1 MLAGLPG
8 GQRYPLTIPLNLQTV
23 AVDISV
29 KENLVAI
36 FVGMATRL
44 GSYALYI
51 HVDSLI
57 FTSNLVL
64 MPLWLYEQR
73 YLEQVYKV
81 QRWLTTYIGRN
92 RLRLR
97 FGELKQLST
106 YPSALLDAPSPQAS
120 RVGKCFF
127 VAINPALYRSVTP
140 ICVVRQTARRPS

>member
-51 HVDSLI
+51 HVI
-57 FTSNLVL
+57 FTSNLIL
-64 MPLWLYEQR
+64 MPLWLYNHDIQDKR
-73 YLEQVYKV
+73 KKLNS
-81 QRWLTTYIGRN
+81 G
-92 RLRLR
+92 
-97 FGELKQLST
+97 
-106 YPSALLDAPSPQAS
+106 
-120 RVGKCFF
+120 
-127 VAINPALYRSVTP
+127 
-140 ICVVRQTARRPS
+140 